1 MTDTVHEEKNVLN
14 QEQKN
19 ALTLLERERTEE
31 KLWNCV
37 VLFQNETF
45 KTMSG
50 LFFTYELKL
59 GRDGKYTK
67 ELWVNRRENSKSLTW
82 SSVWRAFERTEG
94 KTVVARPKDLG
105 DIRGISYIYGIFYR
119 FGLIEV
125 PEQVRV
131 KMAE

>member
-1 MTDTVHEEKNVLN
+1 MVHEGKNVLN

-19 ALTLLERERTEE
+19 ALALLERERTEE
-31 KLWNCV
+31 NLWNCV

-82 SSVWRAFERTEG
+82 SSVWRAFEKTEG
-94 KTVVARPKDLG
+94 KPVAARPKDLG

>member
-1 MTDTVHEEKNVLN
+1 MLN

-19 ALTLLERERTEE
+19 ALALLERERTEE
-31 KLWNCV
+31 NLWNCV
-37 VLFQNETF
+37 MLFQNETF
-45 KTMSG
+45 TTMSG
-50 LFFTYELKL
+50 LFFTYELKR
-59 GRDGKYTK
+59 GRDGKYTR

-82 SSVWRAFERTEG
+82 SSVWRAFEKTEG
-94 KTVVARPKDLG
+94 KPVAARPKELG

>member
-1 MTDTVHEEKNVLN
+1 MLS
-14 QEQKN
+14 QEQQSAI
-19 ALTLLERERTEE
+19 ALLNRERTEE
-31 KLWNCV
+31 NLWNCV
-37 VLFQNETF
+37 VRFQNETF

-50 LFFTYELKL
+50 LFFTYELKR
-59 GRDGKYTK
+59 GRDGEYTK
-67 ELWVNRRENSKSLTW
+67 ELWVNRRENRKSLTW
-82 SSVWRAFERTEG
+82 SSVWRAFEKTEG
-94 KTVVARPKDLG
+94 KPVVARPKNLG

>member
-1 MTDTVHEEKNVLN
+1 MTDMVHEGNKRV
-14 QEQKN
+14 K
-19 ALTLLERERTEE
+19 
-31 KLWNCV
+31 
-37 VLFQNETF
+37 
-45 KTMSG
+45 SG
-50 LFFTYELKL
+50 TKECPCAS
-59 GRDGKYTK
+59 GMGADGKYTK

-82 SSVWRAFERTEG
+82 SSVWRAFEKTEG
-94 KTVVARPKDLG
+94 KPVVARPKDLG

>member
-1 MTDTVHEEKNVLN
+1 MTDMVHEGKKRV
-14 QEQKN
+14 KS
-19 ALTLLERERTEE
+19 RTKE
-31 KLWNCV
+31 CPCA
-37 VLFQNETF
+37 
-45 KTMSG
+45 SG
-50 LFFTYELKL
+50 M
-59 GRDGKYTK
+59 GADGKYTK

>member
-1 MTDTVHEEKNVLN
+1 MLN

-19 ALTLLERERTEE
+19 AFALLERERTEE
-31 KLWNCV
+31 NLWNCV
-37 VLFQNETF
+37 IQFQNETF

-50 LFFTYELKL
+50 LFFTYELKR
-59 GRDGKYTK
+59 GRDGEYTK

-82 SSVWRAFERTEG
+82 SSLRKAFEKTEG
-94 KTVVARPKDLG
+94 KPVVNRPKDLG

-125 PEQVRV
+125 PEPVREM
-131 KMAE
+131 MAE

>member
-1 MTDTVHEEKNVLN
+1 MLN

-19 ALTLLERERTEE
+19 AH
-31 KLWNCV
+31 CA
-37 VLFQNETF
+37 
-45 KTMSG
+45 SG
-50 LFFTYELKL
+50 M
-59 GRDGKYTK
+59 GADGKYTK
-67 ELWVNRRENSKSLTW
+67 ELWDQPTGEQQKPDLE
-82 SSVWRAFERTEG
+82 SVWRAFEKTEG
-94 KTVVARPKDLG
+94 KPVVARPKDLG